1 MCSNFFNKNIPAC
14 LFLLIII
21 ISSCSSKESNEVANE
36 GQHVIKIDDLTDVS
50 NLSFSKVVDS
60 VFYLPL
66 ETSEEVL
73 MGQIES
79 LQVVDERIFVSD
91 ITSKSLFSFDMDGR
105 LITKYSAVG
114 EGPGEFSTINS
125 FTINP
130 ERKEVVIAGAGKI
143 LFYDYEGEFLREFK
157 TVLSGSMAV
166 AYTGNNR
173 LMAYTN
179 YKIHDEK
186 QGANNV
192 VFLDYETGD
201 VISANLSFNPK
212 ARVENMTSF
221 FNNISGLQGTSKYLS
236 IPYRNTVWQVSGEEV
251 DTFFTVDFGDNALPD
266 SFEDEFLSNSK
277 VTSGKLREIERNNAW
292 YRIKGGG
299 AQINNRYVNFSYAG
313 KDSQFIEVFF
323 DKRNDQGY
331 SFKVPLEND
340 IDGAKFV
347 VQRSAY
353 ENYFISIASP
363 EVLLGLGDKV
373 ADLNILGD
381 GLEIDGNPVLRF
393 VAYNFEHFQK

>member
-1 MCSNFFNKNIPAC
+1 
-14 LFLLIII
+14 
-21 ISSCSSKESNEVANE
+21 
-36 GQHVIKIDDLTDVS
+36 
-50 NLSFSKVVDS
+50 
-60 VFYLPL
+60 
-66 ETSEEVL
+66 
-73 MGQIES
+73 
-79 LQVVDERIFVSD
+79 
-91 ITSKSLFSFDMDGR
+91 
-105 LITKYSAVG
+105 
-114 EGPGEFSTINS
+114 
-125 FTINP
+125 
-130 ERKEVVIAGAGKI
+130 
-143 LFYDYEGEFLREFK
+143 
-157 TVLSGSMAV
+157 
-166 AYTGNNR
+166 
-173 LMAYTN
+173 MAYTN
-179 YKIHDEK
+179 YIIHDEK

-201 VISANLSFNPK
+201 VVSANLSFNPK

-221 FNNISGLQGTSKYLS
+221 FNNVSGLQGTSKYLS

-323 DKRNDQGY
+323 DKQNDQGY

-363 EVLLGLGDKV
+363 EVLLRLGDKV